1 MFIEGAKVIREVVE
15 FITAAREAPRIYFAP
30 LRGAITGVIL
40 QWRQLQ
46 NCHQN
51 SGTKPL

>member
-1 MFIEGAKVIREVVE
+1 MITEGSKVRRAVAE

-30 LRGAITGVIL
+30 LRGAITGVTL

-51 SGTKPL
+51 SGTKSL